1 MDESETHSGPGKS
14 ESGVRAPFS
23 AAEIKS
29 EVPDTFTNSDS
40 NYYRKHESYSYQ
52 SSKGTTDE
60 KPRTKRPYNK
70 KQKSIDLEGIEK
82 PPPKKRGRKSKRELL
97 MMGRKS
103 EYAQQLEPTF
113 KKISKIKSPSQLKG
127 QKASRKSNS
136 TKYRKSSGASAGPSV
151 FDKKILAG
159 PHLTV
164 SCMI

>member
-1 MDESETHSGPGKS
+1 MEESETTSIPGKS
-14 ESGVRAPFS
+14 ESGVVAPFS

-29 EVPDTFTNSDS
+29 EVSDTFTNSDS
-40 NYYRKHESYSYQ
+40 SYYRKQDSYSYQ

-70 KQKSIDLEGIEK
+70 KQKSLDLEGIEK
-82 PPPKKRGRKSKRELL
+82 PPPKKRGRKSKKELL
-97 MMGRKS
+97 MMGKKS
-103 EYAQQLEPTF
+103 EYAQQFEPTF
-113 KKISKIKSPSQLKG
+113 KKASKIKSPSQQKS

-136 TKYRKSSGASAGPSV
+136 TKYRKSTGAPVGPSV

-164 SCMI
+164 SCMM